1 MTSLK
6 TLKAFASMLL
16 LLPVGQSGL
25 GQENL
30 EPEVFSLR
38 FTDAIVPL
46 LDETRNAERPG
57 NWPEWIT
64 GISHR
69 NGTVTEESAWQGS
82 PSEAGTDTS
91 FHLLVDNEALRGDL
105 ALTLAFAAAEECD
118 FAIQIYDAEDRVVA
132 VDLFG
137 NVAENSIHAGTD
149 TFIIPM
155 DSYPSAS
162 RISIRQVSGQL
173 TLHGLLAFPVL
184 SELPADAEAEMTM
197 LNLLGG
203 ELSEESRLY
212 QALDALIPDNQRTG
226 ATGGANG
233 VPLTRAEV
241 IKTLRADVIR
251 DLARNEAEFE
261 QRLIGTEWILNDFYQ
276 PRFARFLPRGVMH
289 QQHVEE
295 GRRRF
300 DEDQPVME
308 RGYRVLNANSVLF
321 GIGGFVATFN
331 DNFTEMTYETTG
343 GRKGSARLVGRFA
356 AGE

>member
-16 LLPVGQSGL
+16 LLLIGQSGL

-30 EPEVFSLR
+30 EPEVFSLH
-38 FTDAIVPL
+38 FTNEIVRL
-46 LDETRNAERPG
+46 LDEPQGAERPET
-57 NWPEWIT
+57 WPEWIM

-69 NGTVTEESAWQGS
+69 NGTVTEAQAWQGS
-82 PSEAGTDTS
+82 PSDAGTETS
-91 FHLLVDNEALRGDL
+91 FNLLIDNEALKGDL
-105 ALTLAFAAAEECD
+105 ALTLAFDAEEECD
-118 FAIQIYDAEDRVVA
+118 FAIQIYDAEDKVVA

-137 NVAENSIHAGTD
+137 NVAENSVYTGTD
-149 TFIIPM
+149 TYIIPM

-162 RISIRQVSGQL
+162 RIAIRQVSGQL
-173 TLHGLLAFPVL
+173 TLNGLLAFPVL
-184 SELPADAEAEMTM
+184 GELPADAEAEMSM

-212 QALDALIPDNQRTG
+212 QALDALIPENQRTEV
-226 ATGGANG
+226 TGANG
-233 VPLTRAEV
+233 APLTREQV
-241 IKTLRADVIR
+241 IKTLRAGVIR
-251 DLARNEAEFE
+251 DLAKNKAEFE
-261 QRLIGTEWILNDFYQ
+261 QRLIGTEWILDDFYK
-276 PRFARFLPRGVMH
+276 PRFARFLPEGVMH

-295 GRRRF
+295 GSQRF
-300 DEDQPVME
+300 SEDKPIME

-321 GIGGFVATFN
+321 GIGGFMATFN

-343 GRKGSARLVGRFA
+343 GRKGNARLVGRFA